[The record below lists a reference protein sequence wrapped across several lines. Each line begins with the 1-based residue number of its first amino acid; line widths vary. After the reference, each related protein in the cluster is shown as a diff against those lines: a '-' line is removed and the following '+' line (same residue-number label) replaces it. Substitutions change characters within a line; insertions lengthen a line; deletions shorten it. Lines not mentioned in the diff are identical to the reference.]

1 MKKQLKKEFA
11 NAGRIQDALFKIK
24 QNKIVRKIPKPQGKR

>member
-1 MKKQLKKEFA
+1 MKKHIKIEFA

-24 QNKIVRKIPKPQGKR
+24 QIKIVRKIPKLQGKR